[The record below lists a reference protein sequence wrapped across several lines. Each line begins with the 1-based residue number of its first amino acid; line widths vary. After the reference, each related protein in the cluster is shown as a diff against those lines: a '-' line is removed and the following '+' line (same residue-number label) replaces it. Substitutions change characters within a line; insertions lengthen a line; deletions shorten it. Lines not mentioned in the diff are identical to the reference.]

1 MSARAPLIRAE
12 LAQLSRLAI
21 PLAVATAGQALMG
34 VVDTAVAGRA
44 GAATL
49 AGTGLGNAVF
59 VAFAVFSM
67 GLMLGL
73 DPLVSQAIGAG
84 DPLRAR
90 RMLWQG
96 AWLALALGVLVA
108 IPAALVSLALEPGG
122 IPPEVAREAARY
134 LVVRAPSLPGLL
146 FFFAARSYFQGVGRT
161 RAIVVAAI
169 LANVVNLALD
179 LLFVFGGAALPAFT
193 GPLRDVPAMG
203 AAGAALATTL
213 VCYVQAA
220 MLAFAASR
228 DRVAG
233 HIRRAP
239 DSRDMR
245 QALRVGVPIG
255 LHMGAEV
262 GVFALVG
269 FLAGRLGAEQVAAHQ
284 IAISIASF
292 SFTVAVGVGNA
303 GGVRVGW
310 AVGARDRAG
319 VRRAGL
325 VAFGGGA
332 AFMALAG
339 LVFLAAPHAL
349 ARLMTDDARVLA
361 TAAPLLVVAA
371 VFQISDGVQAVGA
384 GVLRGVGDTH
394 FTFVANMVGHWAIGL
409 PLALVLGVVL
419 DLGVTGLWWG
429 LCAGLSAVAAAL
441 LWRFLEVTR
450 REIVPLGADGRAR
463 AADAGH
469 G

>member
-1 MSARAPLIRAE
+1 MSGPQPIRRE

-21 PLAVATAGQALMG
+21 PMAIATAGQALMG

-59 VAFAVFSM
+59 TAFTVFAM

-73 DPLVSQAIGAG
+73 DPLVAQATGAG

-108 IPAALVSLALEPGG
+108 IPAALVSLALVPGG
-122 IPPEVAREAARY
+122 IPPDVAREAGRY
-134 LVVRAPSLPGLL
+134 LVVRAPGLPGLL

-161 RAIVVAAI
+161 REIVIATV
-169 LANVVNLALD
+169 LANVLNVGLD
-179 LLFVFGGAALPAFT
+179 VLLVFGGAGLPSWT
-193 GPLRDVPAMG
+193 GPLRAIPPMG

-213 VCYVQAA
+213 VFYSQAG
-220 MLAFAASR
+220 MLAFAAWR
-228 DRVAG
+228 DHVPG
-233 HIRRAP
+233 PIRRAP
-239 DSRDMR
+239 DRRDIR
-245 QALRVGVPIG
+245 EALRVGTPVG

-262 GVFALVG
+262 GIFALVG
-269 FLAGRLGAEQVAAHQ
+269 FLAGRLGADHIAAHQ

-292 SFTVAVGVGNA
+292 SFTVAVGIGNA

-310 AVGARDRAG
+310 AVGARNRAG
-319 VRRAGL
+319 ARRAGL
-325 VAFGGGA
+325 VAFAAGA
-332 AFMALAG
+332 AFMAAASL
-339 LVFLAAPHAL
+339 LYLAAPHAL
-349 ARLMTDDARVLA
+349 ARLMTDDPRVLA
-361 TAAPLLVVAA
+361 TAAPLLIVAA

-384 GVLRGVGDTH
+384 GVLRGLGDTR
-394 FTFVANMVGHWAIGL
+394 FTFVANMVGHWLIGF
-409 PLALVLGVVL
+409 PLAVVLGTVLGLGVV
-419 DLGVTGLWWG
+419 GLWWG
-429 LCAGLSAVAAAL
+429 LCAGLSAVAVAL
-441 LWRFLEVTR
+441 LWRFVAISR
-450 REIVPLGADGRAR
+450 REIVPLAEGAAR
-463 AADAGH
+463 AQDAAH